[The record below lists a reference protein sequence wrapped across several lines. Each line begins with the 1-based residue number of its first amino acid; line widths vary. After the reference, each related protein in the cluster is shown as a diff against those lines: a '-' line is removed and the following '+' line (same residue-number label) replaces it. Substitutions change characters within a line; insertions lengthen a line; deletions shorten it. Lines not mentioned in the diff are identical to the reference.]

1 MALRFFRV
9 RRTCLEMLN
18 DRGYLVA
25 SVRFL
30 AKLCSVSLSVQ
41 ANLANSGAYGL
52 LRASTPVYAVLS
64 VPCLAPV
71 DFYGSSGSA
80 ASRTQ

>member
-25 SVRFL
+25 SVRCL

-41 ANLANSGAYGL
+41 ANLASSNAYGL
-52 LRASTPVYAVLS
+52 LRASTPVYAVLPIS
-64 VPCLAPV
+64 YPAPAES
-71 DFYGSSGSA
+71 YGS
-80 ASRTQ
+80 